1 MMLILYIPIVI
12 LFGIVIGIRIVT
24 GIAIAEF
31 TRDPLGFTGIP
42 VYTGSISNLGVLIWT
57 SSAAICFFT
66 YGLRRSRF
74 RDNTASVFLLIG
86 GLVTTMLMLDDLFM
100 LHEVVFPD
108 ELGIPEALV
117 YVTYFVVIA
126 GFFVRFR
133 SFILQTNFLLL
144 ALACVGFGVS
154 IGADEIARSVSIP
167 GMYLFEDGGKFFG
180 IVNWAAYFI
189 QVSARHIRAGEHE
202 LQRYASAHAT
212 DASARA
218 GTSARSR
225 TPSGT
230 A

>member
-1 MMLILYIPIVI
+1 MLILYTPIVI
-12 LFGIVIGIRIVT
+12 LFGIVVGIRLGT

-57 SSAAICFFT
+57 ASAAICFFT
-66 YGLRRSRF
+66 YGIRRSAF
-74 RDNTASVFLLIG
+74 RDNTTSTFLLTG

-100 LHEVVFPD
+100 LHEVVFPE
-108 ELGIPEALV
+108 ELGIPEELV
-117 YVTYFVVIA
+117 YLTYLLVVV
-126 GFFVRFR
+126 GFLVRFR
-133 SFILQTNFLLL
+133 SLILQTNFLLL

-189 QVSARHIRAGEHE
+189 QVSARHIRAGERGS
-202 LQRYASAHAT
+202 QRRPSVPETGASVPAG
-212 DASARA
+212 ASD
-218 GTSARSR
+218 RSH